1 MSTAIANVQE
11 KSRRPIVEL
20 FLLTAIVLRVRCAEL
35 YGDLNR
41 RAQAA
46 REREDAGVSAV
57 ELILITAAVIV
68 IVGIAVVAIKGA
80 VTTKSGDVSKCITG
94 ADTTNNGGC
103 N

>member
-1 MSTAIANVQE
+1 MSTNVIAPASARAIGERLMVLALSAAAAVATLRGALFTRVE
-11 KSRRPIVEL
+11 KIRRRDGGY
-20 FLLTAIVLRVRCAEL
+20 T
-35 YGDLNR
+35 
-41 RAQAA
+41 
-46 REREDAGVSAV
+46 AV

-68 IVGIAVVAIKGA
+68 VVGIVVVAIKTA